1 MSNELKKGSSP
12 KSAPHQGA
20 RGAGHAAD
28 VEGDLKERAKDAAG
42 GIKDAAESIKD
53 KAQKIQDG
61 ASETYRKATDYT
73 RDGYERAS
81 TWASDRYDGAAR
93 TTEKVR
99 KRSSSEFERVRKSAE
114 DLVTHTP
121 VMIGLA
127 GLAAGL
133 LVGALLPRTQREN
146 EAFGRLSDEL
156 RDQGK
161 RYALDL
167 VREGKERVVSALDP
181 AAGQDSAS

>member
-1 MSNELKKGSSP
+1 MSNELKKGGSTKSSREHGGQEA
-12 KSAPHQGA
+12 SGGGGEA
-20 RGAGHAAD
+20 
-28 VEGDLKERAKDAAG
+28 DLKERAKDAAEG
-42 GIKDAAESIKD
+42 LKD
-53 KAQKIQDG
+53 KARQVQEG

-73 RDGYERAS
+73 REGYERAAN
-81 TWASDRYDGAAR
+81 WASDRYDSA
-93 TTEKVR
+93 TETGKKVH
-99 KRSSSEFERVRKSAE
+99 KRSTTEFERVRKGAE
-114 DLVTHTP
+114 DLVTHNP

-127 GLAAGL
+127 GLAAGM

-167 VREGKERVVSALDP
+167 VREGKERVVGALDQAASQNQ
-181 AAGQDSAS
+181 AAGQDNAG